1 MTRLGLSRIALCS
14 AFVLGSSL
22 AIAGRPQGGYHLLKK
37 YSFGAA
43 EGSSR
48 EYFDYI
54 SVDSGARRV
63 YLSHGTEVKVI
74 DKFSVVETVKTEY
87 GAKTMGLDTKTHNL
101 FVDTADFGPAPAP
114 TPQRPHPQP
123 APIIGTFRVLV
134 YGR

>member
-1 MTRLGLSRIALCS
+1 MIHIFHEDT
-14 AFVLGSSL
+14 
-22 AIAGRPQGGYHLLKK
+22 P
-37 YSFGAA
+37 
-43 EGSSR
+43 
-48 EYFDYI
+48 
-54 SVDSGARRV
+54 
-63 YLSHGTEVKVI
+63 